1 MWRDFA
7 AAMTRTARVAAL
19 LPLALL
25 CACQDPQA
33 RARNAELER
42 RVAALE
48 AQVQALEAADPGA
61 ASGQVPP
68 TQAAAI
74 TARASA
80 QNCAAELSRALE
92 GFRRLSL
99 EGRYPTERE
108 LNLPPAC
115 EGETLSWEKR
125 TAQAYAF
132 TVRSAGGEVIAR
144 QSGP

>member
-1 MWRDFA
+1 MCWTARRRGA
-7 AAMTRTARVAAL
+7 AA
-19 LPLALL
+19 LPLLALL
-25 CACQDPQA
+25 CACQDQQA
-33 RARNAELER
+33 RTRNAELER
-42 RVAALE
+42 RVTALE
-48 AQVQALEAADPGA
+48 ARVQRLEGRGAEAGPSPAGA
-61 ASGQVPP
+61 AAV
-68 TQAAAI
+68 

-92 GFRRLSL
+92 TFRRVSL

-115 EGETLSWEKR
+115 EGEELRWEKR

-132 TVRSAGGEVIAR
+132 TVRGEGEEVLAR